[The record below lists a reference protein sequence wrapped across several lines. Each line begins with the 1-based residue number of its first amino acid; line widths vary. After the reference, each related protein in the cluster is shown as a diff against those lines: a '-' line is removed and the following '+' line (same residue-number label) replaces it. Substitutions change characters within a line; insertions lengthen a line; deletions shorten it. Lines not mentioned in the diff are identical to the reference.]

1 MDTQAVAAVEEE
13 RGAVAAVELDEVVA
27 ADDVARVVRNRD
39 DEVED
44 HILGQ
49 QVEEVLTVHVSRKPF
64 LDDPKERIQRAEVV
78 HVLDHSP
85 LLRMVDSSQFWTVRR
100 FSRPYSKLSRLRLQ
114 ARCLTRRFSSSGD
127 RCFRLLRELKE
138 AHLPHQAVGI
148 ERYHP
153 V

>member
-1 MDTQAVAAVEEE
+1 MNTKVVAWVEEE

-49 QVEEVLTVHVSRKPF
+49 QVEEVLTVHVSRKAF
-64 LDDPKERIQRAEVV
+64 LDDPKERIQRTEVV

-100 FSRPYSKLSRLRLQ
+100 LSCPYSKLSQLRLQ
-114 ARCLTRRFSSSGD
+114 ARD
-127 RCFRLLRELKE
+127 RKS
-138 AHLPHQAVGI
+138 
-148 ERYHP
+148 
-153 V
+153 

>member
-27 ADDVARVVRNRD
+27 ADDMARVVRNRD

-49 QVEEVLTVHVSRKPF
+49 QVEEVLTVHVSRKAF
-64 LDDPKERIQRAEVV
+64 LDNPKKPNQRTEVV

-85 LLRMVDSSQFWTVRR
+85 LLRMVDSRQFWTVRR
-100 FSRPYSKLSRLRLQ
+100 LSRPYSKLSQMRSQ
-114 ARCLTRRFSSSGD
+114 A
-127 RCFRLLRELKE
+127 
-138 AHLPHQAVGI
+138 
-148 ERYHP
+148 
-153 V
+153 